1 MNQMNW
7 ASQCL
12 GPAVQNVN
20 LLSWAKS
27 KPNPSEV
34 GQLCQNTKMPRYAE
48 DIHAP
53 KERSIWEENSL
64 SKTSSPSRTLPHA
77 RYLNST
83 TSGPMKRGTTLTTL
97 PIKRF
102 SDLSIGVGLLG
113 SPERSFFFYRF
124 VKAEADY
131 NLTCHQIGIY
141 SNTIYI
147 YIEFPIKRKKKENW

>member
-97 PIKRF
+97 PINSPLMHRYDLTANCSQSLSLS
-102 SDLSIGVGLLG
+102 SD
-113 SPERSFFFYRF
+113 F
-124 VKAEADY
+124 
-131 NLTCHQIGIY
+131 LT
-141 SNTIYI
+141 
-147 YIEFPIKRKKKENW
+147 